1 MKIARLPFFILAL
14 VGCSLSAQYDHI
26 DKITMDANAAP
37 EIRGADGFYE
47 RNGGKFRASASLH
60 LGEAKSEKIS
70 DANTNAAY
78 QINYPY
84 ITVSLDYLIKNKI
97 LLWGW
102 NATIDK
108 GLFANYIAGFNK
120 KNFEAGISIGLWL
133 HKRDFEYSGT
143 EYTCSDSSNEI
154 QQAETF
160 TELSS
165 WGFAVTYGGYASV
178 YHGPF
183 SLSYSVNIYRPIPAY
198 KENTESQIDLPFIM
212 TEYISAAYR
221 LNKNWKLRLGA
232 TNTFGGF
239 PGWHWGIIG
248 GLSYHFTKNPLE

>member
-14 VGCSLSAQYDHI
+14 VGCSLSAQYNHI

-47 RNGGKFRASASLH
+47 RNGGKFRVSASLH

-70 DANTNAAY
+70 DANTDATC
-78 QINYPY
+78 QVQYPY
-84 ITVSLDYLIKNKI
+84 VTISLDNLIKGRFF
-97 LLWGW
+97 LWGW

-108 GLFANYIAGFNK
+108 GIFVNHIIGFNTK
-120 KNFEAGISIGLWL
+120 YFEAGISIGLWL

-143 EYTCSDSSNEI
+143 EYAYSDSSKAQEL
-154 QQAETF
+154 EF
-160 TELSS
+160 TESYS
-165 WGFAVTYGGYASV
+165 WGFTVTYGGFASV

-183 SLSYSVNIYRPIPAY
+183 SLGYSVNIYRPVPVY
-198 KENTESQIDLPFIM
+198 RKNVEPQIDFPFVM
-212 TEYISAAYR
+212 TEYITAGYR
-221 LNKNWKLRLGA
+221 LNKNWELRLGA

-239 PGWHWGIIG
+239 PGWHWGVIG
-248 GLSYHFTKNPLE
+248 GLSYYFTKNPLE